1 MPGSALLKA
10 PLVGLVLVAFL
21 ILARHLVVKSRFN
34 KADKVRTASATA
46 TGQPTP
52 GKQTLSWKTPLA
64 LPGDASKWTFK
75 ESWASNLVAVGA
87 LLTTILA
94 SKEFVAD
101 ELSGLSIGG
110 FLAVNFFALLMALL
124 APIAF
129 NAFADNGNSTYAG
142 LLAAAFLTTW
152 AVVTQIGTLAAMV
165 YRGGYHIAI
174 GVLVVAIPLGIVG
187 IYVWR
192 SIGDLVRVDVTT
204 TEPDGTPTT
213 ELYSVPVMNR
223 STAIL

>member
-1 MPGSALLKA
+1 MS
-10 PLVGLVLVAFL
+10 
-21 ILARHLVVKSRFN
+21 
-34 KADKVRTASATA
+34 
-46 TGQPTP
+46 
-52 GKQTLSWKTPLA
+52 
-64 LPGDASKWTFK
+64 
-75 ESWASNLVAVGA
+75 
-87 LLTTILA
+87 
-94 SKEFVAD
+94 
-101 ELSGLSIGG
+101 
-110 FLAVNFFALLMALL
+110 
-124 APIAF
+124 
-129 NAFADNGNSTYAG
+129 DNGNSTYAG

-223 STAIL
+223 STTIL